1 MPEMINKEE
10 EEEEEKGEKKEGV
23 KHKHATTFG

>member
-1 MPEMINKEE
+1 MPEMIDNK